1 MLILVQ
7 ARTSSKRFP
16 RKILHEIQGKPLILH
31 VIEKLKKSNFKNE
44 IVVSTSI
51 KKSDNEL
58 VALLKKN
65 KIKFYRGNLKNVAER
80 LLKTALKQK
89 KNYFVRVSGDSP
101 VIDTNIL
108 DRMIRIHNRKSYKNY
123 DIITNVFPKT
133 FPKGM
138 SFEIIK
144 RQIIINNL
152 KFMSD
157 SDKEHVTQY
166 FYNNS
171 SLFRIK
177 NLFNF
182 NEKKYKVDLTVD
194 KKIDLKKI
202 EVYLKKNV

>member
-144 RQIIINNL
+144 RKIIINNL

>member
-80 LLKTALKQK
+80 LLKTDLKQK

>member
-1 MLILVQ
+1 
-7 ARTSSKRFP
+7 
-16 RKILHEIQGKPLILH
+16 
-31 VIEKLKKSNFKNE
+31 
-44 IVVSTSI
+44 
-51 KKSDNEL
+51 
-58 VALLKKN
+58 
-65 KIKFYRGNLKNVAER
+65 
-80 LLKTALKQK
+80 
-89 KNYFVRVSGDSP
+89 
-101 VIDTNIL
+101 
-108 DRMIRIHNRKSYKNY
+108 MIRIHNRKSYKNY

-144 RQIIINNL
+144 TKIIINNL

>member
-7 ARTSSKRFP
+7 ARTNSKRFP
-16 RKILHEIQGKPLILH
+16 RKVLHEIQGKPLILH

-51 KKSDNEL
+51 NKSDNEL
-58 VALLKKN
+58 IALLKKN

-80 LLKTALKQK
+80 LFKTALKQK
-89 KNYFVRVSGDSP
+89 KNHFVRVSGDSP
-101 VIDTNIL
+101 VIDVDIL

-144 RQIIINNL
+144 RKIIINNL

-177 NLFNF
+177 NLYNF
-182 NEKKYKVDLTVD
+182 NKKKYKDDLTVD
-194 KKIDLKKI
+194 NKIDLKK
-202 EVYLKKNV
+202 LKYI

>member
-58 VALLKKN
+58 VSLLKKN
-65 KIKFYRGNLKNVAER
+65 EIKFYRGNLKNVAER

-144 RQIIINNL
+144 TKIIINNL

-202 EVYLKKNV
+202 EEYLKKNV

>member
-182 NEKKYKVDLTVD
+182 DEKKYKVDLTVD

>member
-65 KIKFYRGNLKNVAER
+65 EIKFYRGNLKNVAER

-144 RQIIINNL
+144 TKIIINNL